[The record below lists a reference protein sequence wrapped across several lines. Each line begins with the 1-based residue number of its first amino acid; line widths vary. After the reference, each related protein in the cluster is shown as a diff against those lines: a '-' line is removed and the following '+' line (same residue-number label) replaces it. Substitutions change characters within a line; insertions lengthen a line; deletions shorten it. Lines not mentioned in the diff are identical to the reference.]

1 MPREK
6 NNTGAPKEHHSIK
19 IDGKLWSD
27 LQDLA
32 DMDNRAKNN
41 LIETV
46 LKGYRDKNESELKAY
61 QEKKKKEG

>member
-1 MPREK
+1 MPKEK

-19 IDGKLWSD
+19 IDGKLWLE

-32 DMDNRAKNN
+32 DMDNRSKNN

-46 LKGYRDKNESELKAY
+46 LKGYRDKQEEALMIY
-61 QEKKKKEG
+61 QAKKKKEG